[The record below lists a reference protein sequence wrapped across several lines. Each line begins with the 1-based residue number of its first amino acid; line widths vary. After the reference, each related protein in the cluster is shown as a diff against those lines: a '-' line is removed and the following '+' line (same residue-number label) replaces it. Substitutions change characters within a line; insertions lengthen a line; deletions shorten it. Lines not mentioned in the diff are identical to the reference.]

1 MQQNYRRGDRW
12 VFVLFVLASNVL
24 CFNAAADKFYKWV
37 DEDGNTHYGDTA
49 PAGRSQEIHVP
60 RTPVVDPSV
69 NTRKERTRRL
79 LESFQDERTEKRAT
93 RDADA
98 AALKKRR
105 ANCEQAEQTQYKYE
119 HSAFLYTTDE
129 QGNRVILS
137 DEEHAEAKAKAQND
151 VEKWCK

>member
-1 MQQNYRRGDRW
+1 MQKKYRRGKRW
-12 VFVLFVLASNVL
+12 AFAHFVLILSVFS
-24 CFNAAADKFYKWV
+24 FNAAADKIYKWV

-49 PAGRSQEIHVP
+49 PAGRSEEIHVP
-60 RTPVVDPSV
+60 KTPAVDPSV
-69 NTRKERTRRL
+69 NTRKARTMRL
-79 LESFQDERTEKRAT
+79 LETFQHERAEKRAA
-93 RDADA
+93 RGGA
-98 AALKKRR
+98 AALLKKRR

-137 DEEHAEAKAKAQND
+137 DEEHAMAKAKALND